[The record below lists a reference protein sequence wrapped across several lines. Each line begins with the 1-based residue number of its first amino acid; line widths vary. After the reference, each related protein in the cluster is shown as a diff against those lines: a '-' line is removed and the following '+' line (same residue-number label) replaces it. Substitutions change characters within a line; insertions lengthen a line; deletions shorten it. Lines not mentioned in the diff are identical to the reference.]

1 MVNRPTPPRRNLPPA
16 AEAWGRYVERR
27 LEEFDNNTKAV
38 RINVGAAIDG
48 VTSSSN
54 RAASHK
60 REVDGRLEHVDE
72 QLEILDDHLENLDV
86 DLDELYEVTLP
97 DLQRR
102 LDDAFDAIEDIDFDT
117 RTNLLVNG
125 DFETGDL
132 TGWKQ
137 YDSSLPTFEVVQ
149 SDTAYSGE
157 YVAVVT
163 AEDGLSYTEADVE
176 IPASMGLA
184 YLAEMWIRF
193 SPEATNGLVSLL
205 LMVTTT
211 EGQAPYNIA
220 PQGSGAIFDGEW
232 HRFNGVIALGEK
244 HNLVGQWPGGDILSV
259 QLIVSGQVIGEDAT
273 VEIDNVQLYD
283 ITDEY
288 NIAAVPAAAATET
301 ANTALEAAELAVEK
315 GANFI
320 ENGGFEHAAGW
331 SLTTTNRIIE
341 TEDARTGERVR
352 EFDSRSPTGGYNSI
366 TSRDYRFNEGDT
378 YYIEAWVRKNGEDQ
392 EGGVYVGAN
401 TGTSTLT
408 SIYAAEVPSSELP
421 AYEWARVRGYFTVP
435 EGWEEARIQIGSR
448 GPSYYF
454 DDVFVVDVTEAF
466 KAQQQA
472 EQAMTVAG
480 SKNTVTYSTGTP
492 IEDGTREGDTYRQR
506 DAQGNI
512 IGEWEWDGDNWQRR
526 EISSESISNL
536 DVGKLTAGS
545 AAIDDLVAQRIG
557 AATGEFIELATDQLI
572 ASEAGFDEAVANQM
586 FVDIFTANQVTA
598 DQIDVNSIASH
609 SGFIDELFSHN
620 LSLTGELT
628 ALSEDFTTVLSQA
641 GVRMFANNS
650 LVYEGDWE
658 VPGGD
663 AFSYGGWPGR
673 LAISGDRIL
682 AVPTGQMHTRY
693 AAFIYDLDGNQQ
705 GNPVQPESGWRSFEL
720 SANSAPFLALVQQVP
735 DTRVRRIERR
745 SRTGA
750 LQASF
755 AQESGQPGTTRT
767 SRLAALEDGTIALA
781 RGSEATQESW
791 IDLLDGSDG
800 SHIRRVA
807 TFPNTSNWGIQYLAA
822 TGDYIFS
829 YISFGWP
836 GAPRY
841 ISQHTIAGEHVRDIY
856 IPGWPSSLS
865 ASGDTLWVGIQQVG
879 GLILG
884 YDINTGTATFVG
896 RLHDRQDLSGGIQAP
911 NGDIYGIPA
920 FWEGADAVII
930 RRHSLSPEAHVR
942 VAIDNFEGRLTAQRA
957 EVEQREVRE
966 TYAPPNGKT
975 VANNLVS
982 GSFNTFQSLNEAD
995 QVLFAPREGTRILV
1009 DGVEYIRRSGQWV
1022 FAGAQSGWENVPE
1035 TVSSGAQTAPISV
1048 TFPYPYEVPPFV
1060 LVSPAG
1066 SNRLLFRAYNI
1077 TNTGFTTRARNVS
1090 DGSTGDGSFFWLAIP
1105 ATSA

>member
-1 MVNRPTPPRRNLPPA
+1 MTTPPRRNLPPA
-16 AEAWGRYVERR
+16 AEAWGRYVDKR
-27 LEEFDNNTKAV
+27 LSELEASDV
-38 RINVGAAIDG
+38 VHRVNVGASIQSVA
-48 VTSSSN
+48 SSS
-54 RAASHK
+54 HHLGEFK
-60 REVDGRLEHVDE
+60 RGTEHALGEVAERLE
-72 QLEILDDHLENLDV
+72 Q
-86 DLDELYEVTLP
+86 LDE
-97 DLQRR
+97 DL
-102 LDDAFDAIEDIDFDT
+102 
-117 RTNLLVNG
+117 
-125 DFETGDL
+125 
-132 TGWKQ
+132 
-137 YDSSLPTFEVVQ
+137 EVVGNAFTT
-149 SDTAYSGE
+149 SESPPTPEDAEGKPEGAYWTQIDSAGE
-157 YVAVVT
+157 QIAR
-163 AEDGLSYTEADVE
+163 
-176 IPASMGLA
+176 
-184 YLAEMWIRF
+184 WR
-193 SPEATNGLVSLL
+193 LV
-205 LMVTTT
+205 
-211 EGQAPYNIA
+211 
-220 PQGSGAIFDGEW
+220 DGEW
-232 HRFNGVIALGEK
+232 VDAPLGMTFIPE
-244 HNLVGQWPGGDILSV
+244 
-259 QLIVSGQVIGEDAT
+259 IG
-273 VEIDNVQLYD
+273 
-283 ITDEY
+283 TDK
-288 NIAAVPAAAATET
+288 I
-301 ANTALEAAELAVEK
+301 
-315 GANFI
+315 
-320 ENGGFEHAAGW
+320 
-331 SLTTTNRIIE
+331 
-341 TEDARTGERVR
+341 
-352 EFDSRSPTGGYNSI
+352 
-366 TSRDYRFNEGDT
+366 
-378 YYIEAWVRKNGEDQ
+378 
-392 EGGVYVGAN
+392 
-401 TGTSTLT
+401 
-408 SIYAAEVPSSELP
+408 
-421 AYEWARVRGYFTVP
+421 
-435 EGWEEARIQIGSR
+435 
-448 GPSYYF
+448 
-454 DDVFVVDVTEAF
+454 
-466 KAQQQA
+466 
-472 EQAMTVAG
+472 
-480 SKNTVTYSTGTP
+480 
-492 IEDGTREGDTYRQR
+492 
-506 DAQGNI
+506 
-512 IGEWEWDGDNWQRR
+512 
-526 EISSESISNL
+526 
-536 DVGKLTAGS
+536 
-545 AAIDDLVAQRIG
+545 
-557 AATGEFIELATDQLI
+557 I
-572 ASEAGFDEAVANQM
+572 ASEAGFDTAVANQM

-598 DQIDVNSIASH
+598 DQIDVNSLAAH
-609 SGFIDELFSHN
+609 TGFIDNLFSHN

-705 GNPVQPESGWRSFEL
+705 GNPVQPESGWRFFEL
-720 SANSAPFLALVQQVP
+720 SANSDHFFALVQQVP

-896 RLHDRQDLSGGIQAP
+896 RLYNRQDLTGGIQAP

-957 EVEQREVRE
+957 EVEQLEVHE
-966 TYAPPNGKT
+966 THAPPNGKT
-975 VANNLVS
+975 VAHNLVS

-995 QVLFAPREGTRILV
+995 QALFAPREGTRILV

-1022 FAGAQSGWENVPE
+1022 PADQ
-1035 TVSSGAQTAPISV
+1035 PII
-1048 TFPYPYEVPPFV
+1048 
-1060 LVSPAG
+1060 G
-1066 SNRLLFRAYNI
+1066 KRLLVNTQTISAGD
-1077 TNTGFTTRARNVS
+1077 TPMVTGFAASGDDLSGGLQAVSNWGIRVPVDGWYRINASMRFGTGSSSTLQTRIVQGANINNVNGIAVNVQTNS
-1090 DGSTGDGSFFWLAIP
+1090 PGNSIVPVTSIANLSANTVVGVMVYSSLQRLTSVWSAFRDASSLAVEYIGP
-1105 ATSA
+1105 AL

>member
-1 MVNRPTPPRRNLPPA
+1 MTTPPRRNLPPA
-16 AEAWGRYVERR
+16 AEAWGRYVDKR
-27 LEEFDNNTKAV
+27 LSKLEASDDV
-38 RINVGAAIDG
+38 HRVNVGASIQSVA
-48 VTSSSN
+48 SSSHHI
-54 RAASHK
+54 AEFK
-60 REVDGRLEHVDE
+60 RDAEGRLDHVDE

-97 DLQRR
+97 DLRRR
-102 LDDAFDAIEDIDFDT
+102 LDDAFEAIEDIDFDT

-137 YDSSLPTFEVVQ
+137 FDPSRPTFEVIQ

-193 SPEATNGLVSLL
+193 SPEATNGIAYLL
-205 LMVTTT
+205 LVVTTT
-211 EGQAPYNIA
+211 EGQAVYQIIL
-220 PQGSGAIFDGEW
+220 QVSGAILDGEW
-232 HRFNGVIALGEK
+232 HRVNGVIALGER
-244 HNLVGQWPGGDILSV
+244 HNLLGQWPGGDILSAH
-259 QLIVSGQVIGEDAT
+259 LIISGQVVGEGAT
-273 VEIDNVQLYD
+273 VEFDNAQLYD

-352 EFDSRSPTGGYNSI
+352 EFDSRSPTSTYNSI

-408 SIYAAEVPSSELP
+408 RIYAAEVPSSELP

-572 ASEAGFDEAVANQM
+572 ASEAGFDTAVANQM

-598 DQIDVNSIASH
+598 DQIDVNSLAAH
-609 SGFIDELFSHN
+609 TGFIDNLFSHN

-628 ALSEDFTTVLSQA
+628 ALSEDFTTVLSQS
-641 GVRMFANNS
+641 GLQMFANNS
-650 LVYEGDWE
+650 LDFVQQWPVTGA
-658 VPGGD
+658 PTSGGHVSGI
-663 AFSYGGWPGR
+663 AS
-673 LAISGDRIL
+673 SGDYLYTIIPAEGSALSNPNQFR
-682 AVPTGQMHTRY
+682 R
-693 AAFIYDLDGNQQ
+693 YDLDGNDL
-705 GNPVQPESGWRSFEL
+705 GDTDSAAGWRFFEL
-720 SANSAPFLALVQQVP
+720 AANATHLYALAEEIGPVSPRHRRLERRALDGTLLGTIPAGSGFPNERVTRFAPMDDGNIVAVVLAPEHQRIELWDQNGNVIRVLEVIDSANWSV
-735 DTRVRRIERR
+735 
-745 SRTGA
+745 
-750 LQASF
+750 
-755 AQESGQPGTTRT
+755 
-767 SRLAALEDGTIALA
+767 
-781 RGSEATQESW
+781 
-791 IDLLDGSDG
+791 
-800 SHIRRVA
+800 
-807 TFPNTSNWGIQYLAA
+807 QYL
-822 TGDYIFS
+822 TVDGQHVYYHI
-829 YISFGWP
+829 IFGWV

-841 ISQHTIAGEHVRDIY
+841 VRQLTTTGDHVRDIHL
-856 IPGWPSSLS
+856 PSTVSSLS
-865 ASGDTLWVGIQQVG
+865 TYGNTLWVGLQQT
-879 GLILG
+879 GLLVA
-884 YDINTGTATFVG
+884 YDTATGAPTFVSK
-896 RLHDRQDLSGGIQAP
+896 LHDGDQAGNLQAN
-911 NGDIYGIPA
+911 NGHIYGVNA
-920 FWEGADAVII
+920 FWNVPGPEPVIYQYEISGDAN
-930 RRHSLSPEAHVR
+930 LR
-942 VAIDNFEGRLTAQRA
+942 VSIDNFEGRLIAQ
-957 EVEQREVRE
+957 ELESQ
-966 TYAPPNGKT
+966 
-975 VANNLVS
+975 NL
-982 GSFNTFQSLNEAD
+982 
-995 QVLFAPREGTRILV
+995 TRS
-1009 DGVEYIRRSGQWV
+1009 E
-1022 FAGAQSGWENVPE
+1022 EH
-1035 TVSSGAQTAPISV
+1035 
-1048 TFPYPYEVPPFV
+1048 
-1060 LVSPAG
+1060 
-1066 SNRLLFRAYNI
+1066 
-1077 TNTGFTTRARNVS
+1077 
-1090 DGSTGDGSFFWLAIP
+1090 
-1105 ATSA
+1105 